1 MPRTVGRSF
10 QPRTMTPLMVNVG
23 CGPIYHPAWLNL
35 DVTPAC
41 PAVQYLDVRKG
52 LPLGDGEAD
61 VCFSSHVIE
70 HLTPRAAGEFLAEQE
85 RVLKP
90 GGILRVVCPDLAD
103 ICRTY
108 LSEYDKSSAQGR
120 TTFRHEHLVAELVD
134 QLVRSR
140 PGGELAGLWAR
151 MKLSDREW
159 VAKRIGYVADAATQA
174 GPAQRKSVIS
184 SLASRLATKQGRRLV
199 ADRLRGEV
207 LCSVARLLGGR
218 RLASTVRDGLFRG
231 TGENH
236 LWMWDEV
243 TLAEKLRAH
252 GFVDVARKPL
262 GESDIPGWE
271 RYGLEIRNGVAIKPH
286 SLVLEARKPVGSGS
300 ARPSG
305 VGEAPSGTG
314 L

>member
-1 MPRTVGRSF
+1 MPRTVDRSF

-23 CGPIYHPAWLNL
+23 CGPIFHPAWLNL

-70 HLTPRAAGEFLAEQE
+70 HLTPRAAGDFLAEQE

-108 LSEYDKSSAQGR
+108 LSEYDTSSAQGR

-151 MKLSDREW
+151 MELSDREW
-159 VAKRIGYVADAATQA
+159 VAKRIGYVAHAATQT
-174 GPAQRKSVIS
+174 GPVQRQSVIS
-184 SLASRLATKQGRRLV
+184 NLASRLATKQGRRLV

-207 LCSVARLLGGR
+207 LCGFARFLGGR

-236 LWMWDEV
+236 LWMWDDV

-252 GFVDVARKPL
+252 GFVGVARKPL
-262 GESDIPGWE
+262 GDSDIPGWE

-286 SLVLEARKPVGSGS
+286 SLVLEARKPVVSGS
-300 ARPSG
+300 AGPSG
-305 VGEAPSGTG
+305 VEEAPPGTG